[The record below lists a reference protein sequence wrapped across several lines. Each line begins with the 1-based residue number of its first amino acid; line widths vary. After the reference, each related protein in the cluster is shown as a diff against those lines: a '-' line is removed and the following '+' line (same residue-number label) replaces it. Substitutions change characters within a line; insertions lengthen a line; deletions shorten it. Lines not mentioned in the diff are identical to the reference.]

1 MFTGETHFALFMK
14 DVALKVL
21 EERIIMILYDC
32 HMHTDYSDD
41 SEEKMEEQV
50 KGSIEKGLKGICITD
65 HMDYEFPDS
74 EKYNLV
80 FEYDVDKNYKEID
93 ELRIRYPE
101 IEILKGIELGLRN
114 EPGVA
119 ERTKA
124 RYKELL
130 THRDIDFV
138 IGSTHCLEYSDPYRP
153 EYWAGKT
160 VKEGLRTFFIATLEN
175 IRNNDYV
182 DTLGH
187 LDYAAR
193 YARKESME
201 GRVFDGRDEYIEG
214 DNGDVVDEILKIIID
229 RGIALEINSAGLKY
243 GLGYAH
249 PRGWIL
255 KRYKELGGE
264 LITVGADAHKRI
276 HIAYAFDEVAKILTD
291 TGFKYYTVYRA
302 RKPYMYPID

>member
-1 MFTGETHFALFMK
+1 
-14 DVALKVL
+14 
-21 EERIIMILYDC
+21 MILYDC

-80 FEYDVDKNYKEID
+80 FEYDVDSNYKEID
-93 ELRIRYPE
+93 ELRIRYPH
-101 IEILKGIELGLRN
+101 IEIMKGIEIGLRN

-119 ERTKA
+119 ERTTA

-130 THRDIDFV
+130 KRPDIDFV
-138 IGSTHCLEYSDPYRP
+138 IGSTHCLELCDPWRP
-153 EYWAGKT
+153 EYWQGRT
-160 VKEGLRTFFIATLEN
+160 VKERLRTFFVATLEN
-175 IRNNDYV
+175 IRANAYV

-193 YARKESME
+193 YARRSSME
-201 GRVFDGRDEYIEG
+201 EGIYDGREDYIEG
-214 DNGDVVDEILKIIID
+214 DNADVIDEILKFIVEQ
-229 RGIALEINSAGLKY
+229 GIALEINSAGLKY

-264 LITVGADAHKRI
+264 MITVGADAHKRA
-276 HIAYAFDEVAKILTD
+276 HIAYAFDEVAEILKD
-291 TGFKYYTVYRA
+291 AGFEYYTVFRS
-302 RKPYMYPID
+302 RKPYMYHID